1 MVDEKKDPQVHEDE
15 MTKKDRPS
23 QEGRQEA
30 EEAVEAGE
38 TGDDV
43 AELKAQV
50 EEFKDRCLRA
60 YAEMDNMRKRLARER
75 QEIVKFGTEK
85 LLSDFLLVYDAIH
98 KSIATATELHPEDEQ
113 FIEGLRMTEK
123 LFLETLKKY
132 QVEPIQ
138 AQNVPF
144 DPNYHEA
151 LMQVPK
157 EGVDKGMVVDEI
169 EKGFMVHD
177 RVLRPAKVTVSG

>member
-1 MVDEKKDPQVHEDE
+1 MDDERKNSQESGSE
-15 MTKKDRPS
+15 MTDQYPAS
-23 QEGRQEA
+23 QEGPQE
-30 EEAVEAGE
+30 ESREAA
-38 TGDDV
+38 DDL

-50 EEFKDRCLRA
+50 EEYRDKHLRA
-60 YAEMDNMRKRLARER
+60 LAEMDNMRKRLARER

-85 LLSDFLLVYDAIH
+85 LLKDFLLVYDAIH
-98 KSIATATELHPEDEQ
+98 KSIDTASELHPEDEQ

-138 AQNVPF
+138 AQNMPF
-144 DPNYHEA
+144 DPNYHDA
-151 LMQVPK
+151 LMQLNK
-157 EGVDKGMVVDEI
+157 EGVEKGMIVDEV
-169 EKGFMVHD
+169 ERGFMIHD